1 MKAIIRETY
10 CDFDTIQIKEIQKPT
25 PKANEILVKI
35 HASTINRTDCAV
47 VNGKPFIFRFFVGF
61 PRPKKIVLGT
71 DFSGEIIKVGSD
83 VSKFKVGDKVFGFHD
98 EGIGSQAEFATFTKK
113 QAIEIMPSNVTY
125 EQATASL
132 EGGHYAINF
141 LNKID
146 INSNHKVIVNGA
158 TGGIGSVLLQILKH
172 YGCYVTAVCNTKNI
186 DLIKSLGADKIY
198 DYEKEDFTKDT
209 ERYDYVFDAVGKS
222 TFKKCKPLLKEKG
235 AYISSE
241 LGDGIE
247 NLYLPLTTKFSDKK
261 VIFPMPTDIHRSV
274 PFIKG
279 LLEKEAL
286 KPVIDRIISVDE
298 VIENYKYVNSGQKTG
313 SVVIRFSK

>member
-10 CDFDTIQIKEIQKPT
+10 CDFSDIQIKEIQKPT
-25 PKANEILVKI
+25 PKSDEILVKI
-35 HASTINRTDCAV
+35 RASTINRTDCAV

-61 PRPKKIVLGT
+61 PKPRKIILGT
-71 DFSGEIIKVGSD
+71 DFSGEIVKVGNNI
-83 VSKFKVGDKVFGFHD
+83 SKFKIGDKVFGFHD
-98 EGIGSQAEFATFTKK
+98 EGIGSQAEYALFKEN
-113 QAIEIMPSNVTY
+113 QAIEIMPSNVTF
-125 EQATASL
+125 EQAVASL

-141 LNKID
+141 LNKVD
-146 INSNHKVIVNGA
+146 INAKHKVVVNGA

-222 TFKKCKPLLKEKG
+222 TFKKCKPLLKKKG
-235 AYISSE
+235 IYISSE

-247 NLYLPLTTKFSDKK
+247 NLYLPLTTKFSNKK
-261 VIFPMPTDIHRSV
+261 VIFPIPTNIHESIRI
-274 PFIKG
+274 IKD

-286 KPVIDRIISVDE
+286 KPVIDKIISPDE
-298 VIENYKYVNSGQKTG
+298 VVETYKYVNSGQKTG
-313 SVVIRFSK
+313 SVVIRF